1 MMNYPNFGAAP
12 FGNYIFPPAGGQAD
26 YGILHDF
33 YLIGGYSV
41 VDTIS
46 DRNSIPIGLSNGGP
60 YSLIDPTGY
69 GSGRRKIGMLVYV
82 QSSDETFRLIPKG
95 YLGNGGTGATGTIQ
109 DWLNLPAWDKAVLLD
124 PAAQDIRNDTETGFS
139 GPPDFVTTYGLVT
152 GSGNPDDCWVKVST
166 ETDVTYVAAY
176 EISANVYGGTGS
188 KEILS
193 YKEDVTYL
201 LKFPSTNTG
210 PATISI
216 DNFAQTGIK
225 KQTPFGLS
233 DLSAGD
239 ILTDI
244 IYPAFYDGT
253 YFQIPV
259 PTPSLSIYGP
269 DGSTLTTGATGIQF
283 TGTGVSASA
292 VGGFVTVDI
301 TGGSGGGSPLGVYG
315 TAGNLLTAG
324 ATGIQFIG
332 VGVSSGASGDYVTV
346 EIGQY
351 TYPTDL
357 TVSIQPGK
365 TFGRYVNGQT
375 IPAQGK
381 TPAEVIVLAINEPIG
396 PTVNL
401 NATPDTIPFYTATQ
415 NIGISFSYV
424 INTLNATVASVLL
437 RRRRGT
443 GSWTNLTTDV
453 NLTSFTDT
461 ITNSPASDT
470 TNVQYEYTV
479 TDSQGATTTATD
491 TVTFI
496 SYVPPTITISVTAA
510 DTPLA
515 SPETNLAREIGNVNS
530 NITGTVTINSPNA
543 TLQTYSIQYQL
554 NGSGS
559 FTQIQ
564 SGAISGSP
572 FTIPSYNHNDPALQ
586 SATSLVY
593 KIEIVDVYD
602 NNFSANST
610 VNFYYL
616 IFNGPSAAI
625 PSTSANVRALDR
637 VFVTSPP
644 FNLLTGTTY
653 NNFTVA
659 MPDTK
664 SLVQVLDLDAL
675 NANITANYVAGL
687 STFNVDDYAGTP
699 VSYKVYTMTNAI
711 PYTDG
716 SHRHQITFN

>member
-1 MMNYPNFGAAP
+1 MLIDNLFSGVVDFTDGSLSPIAGITGSATYGSSVVTGVDVTILPGLTSGLPVTALPSGILDPGTTILSIGSDSIELSNGVGYTGSANFYVGLTS
-12 FGNYIFPPAGGQAD
+12 GNYILNNALFVDVNNIYTVNDIPDYEIGASGGLGISPFAIYTQGRYNNQKNLKAIYEKYIITKVLSRNNITNRFSAIVTWGFSEPAPSSVNTGQTV
-26 YGILHDF
+26 L
-33 YLIGGYSV
+33 
-41 VDTIS
+41 
-46 DRNSIPIGLSNGGP
+46 PIVQLSP
-60 YSLIDPTGY
+60 
-69 GSGRRKIGMLVYV
+69 
-82 QSSDETFRLIPKG
+82 
-95 YLGNGGTGATGTIQ
+95 
-109 DWLNLPAWDKAVLLD
+109 LNLL
-124 PAAQDIRNDTETGFS
+124 
-139 GPPDFVTTYGLVT
+139 PPIIDYRAFTYKNLPEGQPF
-152 GSGNPDDCWVKVST
+152 NQ
-166 ETDVTYVAAY
+166 
-176 EISANVYGGTGS
+176 
-188 KEILS
+188 EILRVL
-193 YKEDVTYL
+193 D
-201 LKFPSTNTG
+201 F
-210 PATISI
+210 
-216 DNFAQTGIK
+216 
-225 KQTPFGLS
+225 
-233 DLSAGD
+233 
-239 ILTDI
+239 
-244 IYPAFYDGT
+244 
-253 YFQIPV
+253 
-259 PTPSLSIYGP
+259 
-269 DGSTLTTGATGIQF
+269 
-283 TGTGVSASA
+283 
-292 VGGFVTVDI
+292 
-301 TGGSGGGSPLGVYG
+301 GGSGGGSPLGVYG

-324 ATGIQFIG
+324 ATGIQFLGI
-332 VGVSSGASGDYVTV
+332 GVSSGASGDYVTV

-365 TFGRYVNGQT
+365 TFGRYENGDT

-415 NIGISFSYV
+415 NIAVSFSYV

-443 GSWTNLTTDV
+443 GSWTTLTTDV

-461 ITNSPASDT
+461 ITNSPPGDT

-659 MPDTK
+659 MPATR

-675 NANITANYVAGL
+675 NANITTNYVAEL